1 MAPKARSKGKPKRAV
16 VVAAS
21 AAPAIIA
28 RLATQIVGMLKKCA
42 GLLGAR
48 KIEVLF
54 IGLAAKQPTQTI
66 GQRTRKQARRL
77 GKRLV
82 SSPGTPTR

>member
-1 MAPKARSKGKPKRAV
+1 MLVTAIVGSYRKGG
-16 VVAAS
+16 
-21 AAPAIIA
+21 IIA
-28 RLATQIVGMLKKCA
+28 RLATHIVGMLKKCA

-66 GQRTRKQARRL
+66 GERTRKQARRL

-82 SSPGTPTR
+82 SSQRTPTR